1 MLGDGR
7 LRVDRLHCSDRLGF
21 VNECKTEPA
30 PGGNCIRLIEYK
42 QSPLRTALPFAVG
55 ESLFIKLGARL
66 ATWFALASLCAVLS
80 GAQQTTPPS
89 SPEPSAPAAPQ
100 VAPPQPAT
108 PGQDAPSAQAPADKD
123 KKGQAQE
130 KSSDTTPAG
139 TSKDRLF
146 FALPNFLSLEN
157 GGKVPPLT
165 TKEKFA
171 VVARGTFDPVQYPWW
186 GFLASI
192 SQANNSEPAYGQGWE
207 GYGKRYATT
216 AADSIVENF
225 MAQAIFPSMLHQDP
239 RFFQSGEGGFVRRSG
254 YAVSRIFVTRGDSG
268 RTQFNYSEV
277 FGSAT
282 AAAISTFSYHP
293 RSTYVSTPTN
303 PHLFI
308 PSDRTLENAAQVWGT
323 QVGLDTFTI
332 FLKEFWPDIHRKM
345 SRKPKV
351 QTGSTTPTPAPAP

>member
-1 MLGDGR
+1 
-7 LRVDRLHCSDRLGF
+7 
-21 VNECKTEPA
+21 
-30 PGGNCIRLIEYK
+30 
-42 QSPLRTALPFAVG
+42 VG
-55 ESLFIKLGARL
+55 ESLSIKLAARL
-66 ATWFALASLCAVLS
+66 AAGFALASLCTVLS
-80 GAQQTTPPS
+80 VAQQTASPS
-89 SPEPSAPAAPQ
+89 SPDPSAPAAPQ
-100 VAPPQPAT
+100 AATPQPAT

-123 KKGQAQE
+123 KKGQVNGQE
-130 KSSDTTPAG
+130 KSSDTTPAGTSSSG

-165 TKEKFA
+165 TKQKFA

-192 SQANNSEPAYGQGWE
+192 SQAGNSEPAYGQGWE

-239 RFFQSGEGGFVRRSG
+239 RFFQSGKGGFARRSG

-268 RTQFNYSEV
+268 RTQFNYSEI